1 MKQVLSLVLA
11 FVVCLSLCACGK
23 SEEVKAV
30 EEKIASIGEV
40 SIEKTDIL
48 QEVNQAY
55 EALSNEDKEMVENF
69 EILQNSMDALQDA
82 MFTAIALECEEMNV
96 GSDLIANSVIEV
108 WENVGGEDFWTWYNT
123 ILKFKDESLANMDV
137 TDQQKNGLYYGM
149 PAYALGR
156 AKNAFGDSMTIEER
170 QEVVDTCTILANTY
184 YGIQEMSVQVS
195 QDFAAYKELF
205 GEEYDDE
212 CQFLREWYLASS
224 VFVEFATNPSGNRSA
239 YSADLAEHNSTVYK
253 FQKEADLMQ

>member
-1 MKQVLSLVLA
+1 MKRAVSLILA
-11 FVVCLSLCACGK
+11 LIICLSLCACGK

-40 SIEKTDIL
+40 SIEKADII

-55 EALSNEDKEMVENF
+55 EALSDEDKEKVENF
-69 EILQNSMDALQDA
+69 DILQKSMDALHDA
-82 MFTAIALECEEMNV
+82 MFTAIALQCEEMNV

-123 ILKFKDESLANMDV
+123 ILKFKDETLANMDV
-137 TDQQKNGLYYGM
+137 TDEQNNGLYYGM

-156 AKNAFGDSMTIEER
+156 AKNAFGDGMTIEER

-184 YGIQEMSVQVS
+184 YRIQEINEQVS
-195 QDFAAYKELF
+195 QDFATFKELF
-205 GEEYDDE
+205 GEEYADE

-224 VFVEFATNPSGNRSA
+224 VFVEFATNPSGNRTE
-239 YSADLAEHNSTVYK
+239 YSADLSEHNSTVYK
-253 FQKEADLMQ
+253 FQKEADLMK